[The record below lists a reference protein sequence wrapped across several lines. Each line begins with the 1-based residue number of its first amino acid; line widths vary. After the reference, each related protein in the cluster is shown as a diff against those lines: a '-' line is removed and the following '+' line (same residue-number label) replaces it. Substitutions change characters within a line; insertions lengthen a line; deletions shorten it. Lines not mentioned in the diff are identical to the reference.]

1 MAYTTK
7 FPDHRGKPP
16 RDWSRPYNPYDE
28 DLPTGEKS
36 MSNKFLPFVVETS
49 TPLHKFKTL
58 LSRSK
63 GMNQVL
69 VASMFN
75 LVLGEDIKDLRK
87 LVKEMPEMPIEKLY
101 EELLIKFPGYRVKD
115 EILITYQTIYQYFPE
130 ASEKRFWIDD
140 LKDYSPNDIMLFF
153 CSMAY
158 ARLAIDDYTDFPYFN
173 IMNGKES
180 DIILDHIQD
189 YIMFSDQ
196 GELIEFDNAI
206 ELRCFILYHGLFR
219 ALMIPNSPLITV
231 KATIAKIQT

>member
-1 MAYTTK
+1 MSTK
-7 FPDHRGKPP
+7 DDHITDVYEGRSSG
-16 RDWSRPYNPYDE
+16 
-28 DLPTGEKS
+28 
-36 MSNKFLPFVVETS
+36 SNKFLPFVVETS
-49 TPLHKFKTL
+49 TPLHMFKTL
-58 LSRSK
+58 MSRSK

-69 VASMFN
+69 VASTFHMILKQN
-75 LVLGEDIKDLRK
+75 ITKLRTHVNE
-87 LVKEMPEMPIEKLY
+87 LPEMPLATLN
-101 EELLIKFPGYRVKD
+101 EELLIKYPMYRVKD
-115 EILITYQTIYQYFPE
+115 EVLITYQTIYQYFPE

-158 ARLAIDDYTDFPYFN
+158 ARLAIDDYTDFPYGN

-180 DIILDHIQD
+180 DNILDHIQD